1 MVTLKV
7 MLIKLHKIKINRI
20 NKIMILIII
29 NLIPTIIII
38 NLIIKQIR
46 QIIIIISKIINR
58 IINRTFNIQ
67 IVKIQLMLII
77 IIIIGRSTSLEEHY
91 HILEGIQEYSYISI
105 RLKYKYYHIFKYK
118 ALIVHSMNYIY
129 MIIKFLCLKIIIH
142 FHNSFL
148 EPYYFYT
155 ILQFNRQCRSRKL

>member
-1 MVTLKV
+1 MYMVTLKV

-38 NLIIKQIR
+38 NLIIKQII

-58 IINRTFNIQ
+58 TINRTFNIQ

-77 IIIIGRSTSLEEHY
+77 IKVTIHLMEDKDQ
-91 HILEGIQEYSYISI
+91 L
-105 RLKYKYYHIFKYK
+105 YK
-118 ALIVHSMNYIY
+118 
-129 MIIKFLCLKIIIH
+129 
-142 FHNSFL
+142 FHN
-148 EPYYFYT
+148 P
-155 ILQFNRQCRSRKL
+155 